1 MKQTLEQEPMIKK
14 AAGEQKPAAKKKPM
28 RNLILGIMLVA
39 GVAAGIPIWWHMH
52 THETTDDS
60 QVEGHVVSISPRL
73 TGFVAEV
80 RVHDEQ
86 AVKAGDTL
94 FLLDPR
100 ELRIRLELAE
110 SDLQAA
116 EAAAKGG
123 VAGAGAQAAQS
134 QKTAAQANLESVKA
148 ALSKA
153 KQDVERARELFGKD
167 IASKA
172 QLDAA
177 EAAYLSAQAAF
188 AAASEQ
194 TRGTAYGI
202 AGANA
207 QVRAANARLS
217 AARAAVDAARL
228 QLSFSAV
235 TAPTS
240 GHIAKKNIEP
250 GQQVAAGQPVMAI
263 VDDAPVWVVANLKE
277 TQLRNVH
284 AGQQVEIDVD
294 AFPDRKVIGEVASI
308 QYATGA
314 RFSLIPPDNA
324 SGNYTKVVQRVPVR
338 IRLLGGGQDLADLR
352 PGMSVAVSID
362 IHGNETAKAATA
374 GSASTSAETHAAGT
388 AGTGTAGASAIR

>member
-14 AAGEQKPAAKKKPM
+14 ASGEPKAAAKKKPV
-28 RNLILGIMLVA
+28 RNLVLGGMLVA
-39 GVAAGIPIWWHMH
+39 GVAAGIPVWWHMH

-100 ELRIRLELAE
+100 ELRIRLALAE

-123 VAGAGAQAAQS
+123 VAGASAQAAQS

-153 KQDVERARELFGKD
+153 KQDVERARELYKKE

-207 QVRAANARLS
+207 QVRAADARLS

-228 QLSFSAV
+228 QLSFTAV

-284 AGQQVEIDVD
+284 AGQHVEIDVD
-294 AFPDRKVIGEVASI
+294 AYPDRKVIGEVASI

-324 SGNYTKVVQRVPVR
+324 SGNFTKVVQRVPVR
-338 IRLLGGGQDLADLR
+338 IRLLGDGKDLADLR

-362 IHGNETAKAATA
+362 IHGNEAADSGTA
-374 GSASTSAETHAAGT
+374 GNSAAETHAAGAAS
-388 AGTGTAGASAIR
+388 AGNEGASAIR